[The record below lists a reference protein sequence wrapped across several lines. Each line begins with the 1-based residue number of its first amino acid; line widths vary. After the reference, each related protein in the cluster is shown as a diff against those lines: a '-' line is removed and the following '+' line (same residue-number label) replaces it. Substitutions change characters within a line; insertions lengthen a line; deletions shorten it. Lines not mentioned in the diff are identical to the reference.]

1 MFFSYGLSQDIPYV
15 DKISYTHT
23 ESQRLALPSG
33 TSFDDLHAY
42 DIPSLEYKE
51 ISYRLDKSLD
61 EAGNP
66 QTIRTVTN
74 GVNFYEEWQRLSER
88 WLFNQNGTTLYSRVG
103 KGRNKTYNETDLI
116 HHSRVGLEMYQDFKN
131 ETLKYGFL
139 TSMVFPNSI
148 IQAIKNGSS
157 SNGILLES
165 NLPYTIAPDGSLV
178 MTNTGGEYMVYQ
190 LVDNDKIGIIKYIK
204 YQEEPDVSVYPVF
217 PDENDPNVMSFSI
230 SVFDQI
236 SCDELLLK
244 SKTEVSKEVLFNGLC
259 AKRIIEEF
267 YDEYDFQ
274 CNQSAL
280 RSSNLNHKTVAEMT
294 LFPNPLRSDVL
305 TIFLP
310 VSLDEEEV
318 EITISNLNGQKLGQ
332 IIKSINGNTIQF
344 NVGDSLS
351 TQGLYIISIR
361 SSGYSNNKKIF
372 YTKN

>member
-157 SNGILLES
+157 SNGILVES